1 MADLNFP
8 QNPAPGD
15 TYSIGSRTWVWNG
28 SGWALQSGIV
38 STNPFIV
45 VSAQVTTTTNSTST
59 NSGAIIVAGGGGFG
73 GDIWAADIYSNG
85 EQVVTTGTI
94 GSFGVSGIQAGT
106 DTAVANLGGNV
117 VLVWNT
123 STLET
128 VTSRGNSTTNSI
140 SVTNTT
146 ASTSTNSGA
155 LTVAGGVGIGGSVTV
170 GGGVGVSNNL
180 HVSGG
185 IISLDN
191 ATSNALSFAPTGVN
205 APTFTTKS
213 AGTKVVLYPALG
225 GSATDYAIGIDAGT
239 LWNSLPQVD
248 SGMYFKWYGGTTEV
262 ASLSG
267 TGVFSAT
274 SVYDNTNRV
283 LTSVTPV
290 AGTAISVSA
299 VSTSG
304 PNTTFTIN
312 NTGVTATIGT
322 AYLGVSDSAGA
333 VTFTNLGVHSLS
345 GTTYLGVSQATGTIT
360 LTNLGVQTL
369 TAGTGTAVSASTGTV
384 TITSTDTLQSV
395 TDRGDTTNQRIIITN
410 ATGASTT
417 TDGALVVTG
426 GVGIG
431 QNLWVAGTANIVGRT
446 TFSDAVVFNGTATFV
461 LSTNT
466 VYTDNILDLHTTA
479 TTAPWA
485 FDDGKDIG
493 LRFNYYNRTLAT
505 GTSAG
510 LVLAS
515 NSQFLEWYGSGAE
528 GDNVFTGSYGTF
540 RTGAI
545 RLTSTEANI
554 ATTGSGALQVQGG
567 VGIVGTQYIA
577 GSGGVANSNTVSQQ
591 SLIIA
596 AGGVGVYGASHFAN
610 AVGLGGNLTVTGT
623 SILSG
628 AVATGD
634 GLTVGSNFTVS
645 GITRL
650 IGAAT
655 ASSTFGV
662 RGNFNVTGTSLL
674 IGNVYADS
682 DVGVNGNLAVTGTS
696 VLTGITRIN
705 DNTNSADTGSG
716 ALVVAGGAGFG
727 GNVNVGGNIFV
738 QGVINATVVGSIDTA
753 TNITAGTAGA
763 IAVQTAFGRTS
774 FINPGAAGTI
784 LTSNGTG
791 AIPSYQNTLTLAS
804 AVNAISTL
812 TGALIT
818 LGGVGVGKDLWVGGD
833 LYVGGQQ
840 ALTTASVN
848 QFANQTF
855 IFAGTDTAVTT
866 STGNITIWNTSTLAS
881 VTDRG
886 GITPTA
892 LVFTNQTQST
902 STDTGALVIGGGL
915 GVNKNVTIGENLTVF
930 GNINFQGQSGT
941 GINGNTAT
949 FGTIIATGTNVTG
962 LFVTGNS
969 TIGGNL
975 TATTINVTGRS
986 TLQDT
991 TAATLTATNITV
1003 TNNQTVNGT
1012 LNVGGDFY
1020 TTGTAHLIG
1029 AVYAGSNVGIQGNL
1043 YTTGTTTL
1051 AGSATAESTL
1061 GVRGNFNVTGT
1072 SLLVGGVH
1080 SVGNLGVTGNFN
1092 VTGTT
1097 TLSAITATVIR
1108 VISTATLAGDVNIG
1122 PSSQYTSYESTTAT
1136 TTATIS
1142 LDSFAS
1148 TEYRTVKYLVQVADT
1163 SVTPNKVHVAEF
1175 LVFHDN
1181 NGVSTQAYVI
1191 QYGIGSNTGEL
1202 GIWDAVYNA
1211 GAITLQFTPNY
1222 VPGAL
1227 TVKTVRTAITV

>member
-8 QNPAPGD
+8 QNPNPGD
-15 TYSIGSRTWVWNG
+15 TYSIGSRTWIWNG

-59 NSGAIIVAGGGGFG
+59 NSGALIIAGGGGFG

-94 GSFGVSGIQAGT
+94 GSFGVSAVQAGT

-128 VTSRGNSTTNSI
+128 VTSRGNSTTSTI
-140 SVTNTT
+140 RITNITASTGTDTGALIVAGGLGVGGNANFGNNVSAGGQYAGNYDSGYVIVTT
-146 ASTSTNSGA
+146 ASGTLSTSTGLQFTGTDSR
-155 LTVAGGVGIGGSVTV
+155 LTV
-170 GGGVGVSNNL
+170 GGSIFEN
-180 HVSGG
+180 
-185 IISLDN
+185 
-191 ATSNALSFAPTGVN
+191 
-205 APTFTTKS
+205 
-213 AGTKVVLYPALG
+213 
-225 GSATDYAIGIDAGT
+225 T
-239 LWNSLPQVD
+239 L
-248 SGMYFKWYGGTTEV
+248 
-262 ASLSG
+262 
-267 TGVFSAT
+267 
-274 SVYDNTNRV
+274 RV
-283 LTSVTPV
+283 LTSVTPI
-290 AGTAISVSA
+290 AGTAISVTS
-299 VSTSG
+299 VSTAG
-304 PNTTFTIN
+304 GNTAFTIN
-312 NTGVTATIGT
+312 NTGVTSAAGT
-322 AYLGVSDSAGA
+322 TYLGVSASTGDIS
-333 VTFTNLGVHSLS
+333 FTNLGVQTIS
-345 GTTYLGVSQATGTIT
+345 GTTYLGVSASTGTIT
-360 LTNLGVQTL
+360 VTNLGVQTL
-369 TAGTGTAVSASTGTV
+369 TAGTGTAVSASTGTITV
-384 TITSTDTLQSV
+384 TSTDTLQSV
-395 TDRGDTTNQRIIITN
+395 TDRGDTTNQRIVITN

-446 TFSDAVVFNGTATFV
+446 TFSNEVVFNGTATFV

-466 VYTDNILDLHTTA
+466 VYTDNILELHTTSSN
-479 TTAPWA
+479 TAWT

-493 LRFNYYNRTLAT
+493 LRFRYFNRTLNT
-505 GTSAG
+505 GTNAA
-510 LVLAS
+510 LVLS
-515 NSQFLEWYGSGAE
+515 NSAQFLEWYGAGAE
-528 GDNVFTGSYGTF
+528 GENVFSGTQYGIF
-540 RTGAI
+540 RTGGI
-545 RLTSTEANI
+545 RLTSADANI
-554 ATTGSGALQVQGG
+554 ATTSSGALQVQGG
-567 VGIVGTQYIA
+567 VGIGGTQYI
-577 GSGGVANSNTVSQQ
+577 GGFGGVGNASTVSQQ
-591 SLIIA
+591 AFIVA

-610 AVGLGGNLTVTGT
+610 AVGIGGNLTVTGT
-623 SILSG
+623 SVLSG
-628 AVATGD
+628 QVSAVSLSVANNFTATGAST
-634 GLTVGSNFTVS
+634 LN
-645 GITRL
+645 
-650 IGAAT
+650 GAVT
-655 ASSTFGV
+655 ANSSLGV
-662 RGNFNVTGTSLL
+662 QGNFNVTGTSVLT
-674 IGNVYADS
+674 GNVTATNNLS
-682 DVGVNGNLAVTGTS
+682 VGGNFDVTGTS
-696 VLTGITRIN
+696 VLTGITRITSTV
-705 DNTNSADTGSG
+705 DSASTDSG
-716 ALVVAGGAGFG
+716 ALIVNGGGGFG
-727 GNVNVGGNIFV
+727 GNVNIGGSARVDGNLFVVGT
-738 QGVINATVVGSIDTA
+738 INATVVGSISTA
-753 TNITAGTAGA
+753 TNIQGGAAGA
-763 IAVQTAFGRTS
+763 IPVQTAFGATN

-804 AVNAISTL
+804 TVNAISTL

-818 LGGVGVGKDLWVGGD
+818 LGGAGIGKDLWVGGD

-848 QFANQTF
+848 QFANQTA
-855 IFAGTDTAVTT
+855 IFAGTDTAVST

-902 STDTGALVIGGGL
+902 STDTGALVISGGL
-915 GVNKNVTIGENLTVF
+915 GIGRSVTVGENLTVF
-930 GNINFQGQSGT
+930 GNINFQGQSGS

-949 FGTIIATGTNVTG
+949 FGSIVATGTNVTG
-962 LFVTGNS
+962 LFVTGNAS
-969 TIGGNL
+969 VGGNL

-991 TAATLTATNITV
+991 TAATLTASNITV
-1003 TNNQTVNGT
+1003 INNQTVNGT

-1051 AGSATAESTL
+1051 AGSATAEGSL

-1072 SLLVGGVH
+1072 SLLVGNSHV
-1080 SVGNLGVTGNFN
+1080 VGNLGVTGNFN

-1097 TLSAITATVIR
+1097 TLSAITATVVR
-1108 VISTATLAGDVNIG
+1108 VTSTATLTSDVNIG
-1122 PSSQYTSYESTTAT
+1122 PSSQYTSYQSTTAT

-1163 SVTPNKVHVAEF
+1163 GVTPNKVHVAEF

-1222 VPGAL
+1222 IPGAL

>member
-15 TYSIGSRTWVWNG
+15 TYSIGSRTWIWNG

-59 NSGAIIVAGGGGFG
+59 NSGALIVAGGGGFG
-73 GDIWAADIYSNG
+73 GDIWASNIYSNG

-94 GSFGVSGIQAGT
+94 GSFGVSAVQAGT
-106 DTAVANLGGNV
+106 DTAVANLLGNV
-117 VLVWNT
+117 VLIWNT

-128 VTSRGNSTTNSI
+128 VTSRGNSTTSTI
-140 SVTNTT
+140 RITNITQ
-146 ASTSTNSGA
+146 STSTDTGA
-155 LTVAGGVGIGGSVTV
+155 LTVVGGLGVGGNANFGNNVSAGGQYAGNYDSGYVIITTANGTLSTSTGLQFTGTDSRLTV
-170 GGGVGVSNNL
+170 GGSIFEN
-180 HVSGG
+180 
-185 IISLDN
+185 
-191 ATSNALSFAPTGVN
+191 
-205 APTFTTKS
+205 
-213 AGTKVVLYPALG
+213 
-225 GSATDYAIGIDAGT
+225 T
-239 LWNSLPQVD
+239 L
-248 SGMYFKWYGGTTEV
+248 
-262 ASLSG
+262 
-267 TGVFSAT
+267 
-274 SVYDNTNRV
+274 RV
-283 LTSVTPV
+283 LTSVTPT
-290 AGTAISVSA
+290 AGTAISVTS
-299 VSTSG
+299 VSTAG
-304 PNTTFTIN
+304 GNTAFTIN
-312 NTGVTATIGT
+312 NTGVTSAAGT
-322 AYLGVSDSAGA
+322 TYLGVSASTGDI
-333 VTFTNLGVHSLS
+333 TFTNLGVQAIS
-345 GTTYLGVSQATGTIT
+345 GTTYLGVSASTGTIT
-360 LTNLGVQTL
+360 VTNLGVQTL
-369 TAGTGTAVSASTGTV
+369 TAGTGTAVSASTGQITV
-384 TITSTDTLQSV
+384 SSTDTLQSV

-446 TFSDAVVFNGTATFV
+446 TFSNEVVFNGTATFV

-466 VYTDNILDLHTTA
+466 VYTDNILELHTTSSN
-479 TTAPWA
+479 TAWT

-493 LRFNYYNRTLAT
+493 LRFRYFNRTLNT
-505 GTSAG
+505 GTNAA
-510 LVLAS
+510 LVLS
-515 NSQFLEWYGSGAE
+515 NNAQFLEWYGAGAE
-528 GDNVFTGSYGTF
+528 GENVFSGTQYGTF

-545 RLTSTEANI
+545 RLTNADANI
-554 ATTGSGALQVQGG
+554 GTTGSGALQVQGG
-567 VGIVGTQYIA
+567 VGIGGTQYI
-577 GSGGVANSNTVSQQ
+577 GGFGGVGNSNTVSQQ
-591 SLIIA
+591 SLLIGQ
-596 AGGVGVYGASHFAN
+596 GGVGVFGASHFAN
-610 AVGLGGNLTVTGT
+610 AVGVGGNLTVTGT
-623 SILSG
+623 SALSG
-628 AVATGD
+628 SV
-634 GLTVGSNFTVS
+634 TVGGALSVGSDFTVT

-650 IGAAT
+650 VGSAT
-655 ASSTFGV
+655 ASSDFGV
-662 RGNFNVTGTSLL
+662 RGNFNVTGTSVL

-682 DVGVNGNLAVTGTS
+682 GLGVKGNLAVTGTS
-696 VLTGITRIN
+696 VLTGITTIRN
-705 DNTNSADTGSG
+705 VTDSASTDSG
-716 ALVVAGGAGFG
+716 ALVVNGGAGFG
-727 GNVNVGGNIFV
+727 GNVNVGGNLFV
-738 QGVINATVVGSIDTA
+738 QGVINATIEGVSSTSTHIA
-753 TNITAGTAGA
+753 AGA
-763 IAVQTAFGRTS
+763 TGAVVVQTAFGRTS

-791 AIPSYQNTLTLAS
+791 AIPAYQNTLTLAGLTN
-804 AVNAISTL
+804 AVSTL

-818 LGGVGVGKDLWVGGD
+818 LGGVGIGKDLWVGGD

-848 QFANQTF
+848 QFANQTA
-855 IFAGTDTAVTT
+855 IFAGTDTAVST

-881 VTDRG
+881 VTSRS

-902 STDTGALVIGGGL
+902 STDTGALVISGGL
-915 GVNKNVTIGENLTVF
+915 GIGRNVTVGENLTVF
-930 GNINFQGQSGT
+930 GNINFQGQGGATIS
-941 GINGNTAT
+941 GNTAT
-949 FGTIIATGTNVTG
+949 FSTIVATGTNVTG
-962 LFVTGNS
+962 LLVTGNA
-969 TIGGNL
+969 TVGGNL

-1003 TNNQTVNGT
+1003 TNNQTVNGQ

-1029 AVYAGSNVGIQGNL
+1029 AVYAGSNVGIQGDL

-1051 AGSATAESTL
+1051 AGSASAESNF

-1072 SLLVGGVH
+1072 SVLVGNSHV
-1080 SVGNLGVTGNFN
+1080 VGNLGVTGNFN

-1097 TLSAITATVIR
+1097 TLSAITATVVR
-1108 VISTATLAGDVNIG
+1108 VTSTATFASDVNIG
-1122 PSSQYTSYESTTAT
+1122 PSSQYTSYQSTTAT

-1142 LDSFAS
+1142 LDSFVS
-1148 TEYRTVKYLVQVADT
+1148 TEYRTVKYLVQVTDT
-1163 SVTPNKVHVAEF
+1163 GVTPNKVHVAEF

-1222 VPGAL
+1222 IPGAL